1 MKKQIK
7 RGILCCIFLVVL
19 LLIFGKVSASTIKLD
34 YNNTTSIQ
42 REKNFKLYPGDEILV
57 SFSVDDNEDKKVMA
71 LYGTLEYDKDVLEII
86 EQNERK
92 NKGNIQLGDGWTT
105 GNINLNDNTFIFYT
119 ADNSRDNI
127 AGYIKFKVKDDIEK
141 KTTTITAKDLT
152 LYNRLDNNTYQEMS
166 SSKEDIS
173 LNIKINK
180 KKNGTIKKVLLVI
193 IILIIIFAII
203 IILMFKNNRIIIKR
217 PDNEK

>member
-1 MKKQIK
+1 MKNKIK

-57 SFSVDDNEDKKVMA
+57 SFSLDDNEDEKVMA

-141 KTTTITAKDLT
+141 KTTTITAKDIT

-180 KKNGTIKKVLLVI
+180 KRNGTIKRVLLVI